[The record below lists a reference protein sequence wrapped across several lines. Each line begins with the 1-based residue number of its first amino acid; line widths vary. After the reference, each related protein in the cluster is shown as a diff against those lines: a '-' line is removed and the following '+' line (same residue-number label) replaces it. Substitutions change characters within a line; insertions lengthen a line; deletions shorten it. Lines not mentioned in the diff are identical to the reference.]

1 MTLQPSL
8 DRRSLLGGIAAFG
21 GLALL
26 PACAATPRTA
36 APAAAPVHNWTALK
50 ALAERY
56 VAERKV
62 AGMIIGVGNG
72 DAPAFYTHAGTLG
85 LQRET
90 PVDAKSIWR
99 IYSMTKPVTGVLAA
113 QMISEGAL
121 GLDQPIADILPAF
134 KAMRVAI
141 DPANSLE
148 ARAASSPITIRHL
161 LTHTAGFTYHFQPG
175 AVGKAYRRFGL
186 MPGIRSVGRETGD
199 GESPSSLQAFAN
211 AVAELPLVADP
222 GTTWHYSI
230 ALDVLGAVIEKA
242 AGKSFETVLQ
252 DRLLTPL
259 AMHDTGFAVPAA
271 SMDRLATNY
280 LLQSN
285 NLVPIDTP
293 PKTEYAVPASFPAG
307 GGGLASTADD
317 YMRFMRMVANG
328 GRYAGTQII
337 SPEAAKLAVSNLLPA
352 GVFYEGNQG
361 YGAGGRVV
369 IAPGPG
375 LIPGSYGWGG
385 AAGTLASALP
395 AQRLSV
401 VLMTQYM
408 PQQAYPLPEE
418 LGKALA
424 ADLGVQVGA

>member
-1 MTLQPSL
+1 MTLQPGL

-26 PACAATPRTA
+26 PACAATPKS
-36 APAAAPVHNWTALK
+36 AAPVATPTRNWAALK

-56 VAERKV
+56 VAQRKV
-62 AGMIIGVGNG
+62 AGMVIGVGAG
-72 DAPAFYTHAGTLG
+72 DAPAFYTSAGTLS
-85 LQRET
+85 LQST
-90 PVDAKSIWR
+90 VPVDAKSIWR

-113 QMISEGAL
+113 QMISEGTL
-121 GLDQPIADILPAF
+121 GLDQPIADFLPAF
-134 KAMRVAI
+134 KAMKVAI
-141 DPANSLE
+141 DPAKSLE
-148 ARAASSPITIRHL
+148 ARAASGPITVRHL
-161 LTHTAGFTYHFQPG
+161 LTHTAGLTYHFQPN

-186 MPGIRSVGRETGD
+186 MPGTRTVGREAGD
-199 GESPSSLQAFAN
+199 GESPSSLEAFAN

-222 GTTWHYSI
+222 GTSWHYSI
-230 ALDVLGAVIEKA
+230 SLDVLGAVIEKA
-242 AGKSFETVLQ
+242 ARKPFETVLQ
-252 DRLLTPL
+252 ERLLTPL

-271 SMDRLATNY
+271 AMDRLSTNY
-280 LLQSN
+280 LLHSN
-285 NLVPIDTP
+285 NLVPVDAP
-293 PKTEYAVPASFPAG
+293 PKTEYAVPASYPAG

-328 GRYAGTQII
+328 GQHGGAQII
-337 SPEAAKLAVSNLLPA
+337 SPEAAKLAVSNLLPS
-352 GVFYEGNQG
+352 GVTYEGNQG

-369 IAPGPG
+369 IAGGPG

-395 AQRLSV
+395 SQRLSV

-424 ADLGVQVGA
+424 ADLGL

>member
-26 PACAATPRTA
+26 PACAATPGTA
-36 APAAAPVHNWTALK
+36 APAAAPAHNWTALK

-134 KAMRVAI
+134 KAMKVAL

-148 ARAASSPITIRHL
+148 ARAASGPITVRHL
-161 LTHTAGFTYHFQPG
+161 LTHTAGFTYHFLPG

-199 GESPSSLQAFAN
+199 GESPGSLQAFAS

-242 AGKSFETVLQ
+242 AGKPFETVLQ
-252 DRLLTPL
+252 ERLLTPL

-328 GRYAGTQII
+328 GRHAGAQII

-408 PQQAYPLPEE
+408 PQQAYPLHEE

-424 ADLGVQVGA
+424 ADLGV

>member
-1 MTLQPSL
+1 MSMQPSF
-8 DRRSLLGGIAAFG
+8 DRRSLIGGIAAFG

-26 PACAATPRTA
+26 PGCTATPARVET
-36 APAAAPVHNWTALK
+36 AAAPVRSWTALK
-50 ALAERY
+50 ALADRY
-56 VAERKV
+56 VAQRKV
-62 AGMIIGVGNG
+62 AGMIIGVGTG
-72 DAPAFYTHAGTLG
+72 DAPAVYTGAGALG
-85 LQRET
+85 LLRDT

-113 QMISEGAL
+113 QLISEGKL
-121 GLDQPIADILPAF
+121 GLDQPIAEIIPAF
-134 KAMRVAI
+134 RAMKVAT
-141 DPANSLE
+141 DPARSLE
-148 ARAASSPITIRHL
+148 VRAASGPITVRHL
-161 LTHTAGFTYHFQPG
+161 LTHTAGLTYHFQPG

-186 MPGIRSVGRETGD
+186 MPGTRTVGREAGD
-199 GESPSSLQAFAN
+199 GESPGSLQAFAN

-242 AGKSFETVLQ
+242 AGKPFETVMQ
-252 DRLLTPL
+252 ERLLTPL

-271 SMDRLATNY
+271 AMNRFATNY

-293 PKTEYAVPASFPAG
+293 PRTEYAVPASFPAG
-307 GGGLASTADD
+307 GGGLVSTAAD

-328 GRYAGTQII
+328 GRDGTAQII
-337 SPEAAKLAVSNLLPA
+337 SPEAAKLTVSNLLPA

-395 AQRLSV
+395 AQKLSI

-408 PQQAYPLPEE
+408 PQQAYPL
-418 LGKALA
+418 AQ
-424 ADLGVQVGA
+424 DLGV